1 MSSPKDNWDDSSDE
15 EETGEEYHEVQFVA
29 EIKAAE
35 EPDYY
40 DREPDYDPNKHL
52 PSRYE
57 KEEYPSDDEDH
68 PSEKHSLKKGDP
80 PEEEEEEY
88 SEYDD
93 YDDELDNYDKK
104 LGRYVSCR

>member
-15 EETGEEYHEVQFVA
+15 EETGEEYHEVEFVA
-29 EIKAAE
+29 EMPEIKAAE
-35 EPDYY
+35 EQNY
-40 DREPDYDPNKHL
+40 DRERDYDPNKHL

-57 KEEYPSDDEDH
+57 EEEDPSDHEDEN
-68 PSEKHSLKKGDP
+68 PSLKKGEP